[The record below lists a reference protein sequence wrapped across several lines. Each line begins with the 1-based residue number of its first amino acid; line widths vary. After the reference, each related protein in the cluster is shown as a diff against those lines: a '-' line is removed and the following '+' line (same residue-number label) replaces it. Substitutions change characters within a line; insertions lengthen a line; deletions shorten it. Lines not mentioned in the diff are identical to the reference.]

1 MNLNQYYHYYK
12 NIYNKNLDETLIRNI
27 MIQICSGLH
36 YLHNKGIMHR
46 DIKPE
51 NVMINPLTL
60 EVKLID
66 FGFAKHTSG
75 DIHTGYMV
83 TRWYRPLEVVLGLNY
98 NHKIDVFAVG
108 AIFLELLIGK

>member
-1 MNLNQYYHYYK
+1 MQPPKYRIIDRLLCDGRFDLPNILIFSNESESILPLLQ

-27 MIQICSGLH
+27 MIQICSGLQ
-36 YLHNKGIMHR
+36 YLHSKGIMHR

-66 FGFAKHTSG
+66 FGFAKRILA

-83 TRWYRPLEVVLGLNY
+83 TR
-98 NHKIDVFAVG
+98 
-108 AIFLELLIGK
+108 